1 MKHVSVEHLLLVP
14 EPEPVVMTRQEK
26 LTHWAQLLRASRQVA
41 LFHGLEFVRNEDL
54 CHVSPAMYPL
64 NVFSLAMQD
73 ETLNKQ
79 GLRPNAN
86 LTEVLS
92 FFDITIEQAHR
103 FACNCYGVRTNEDMA
118 LAINDLASRHTM
130 RVLRWRS

>member
-14 EPEPVVMTRQEK
+14 EPEPVIMTRQEK
-26 LTHWAQLLRASRQVA
+26 LTHWAQLLRASPQVA
-41 LFHGLEFVRNEDL
+41 LFLGLEFVRNEDL
-54 CHVSPAMYPL
+54 RHVSPAIYAL

-79 GLRPNAN
+79 GLRPDAN

-92 FFDITIEQAHR
+92 FFDITIEQAHT
-103 FACNCYGVRTNEDMA
+103 FACSCHGVRTNEDMA